1 MASPHNTHD
10 ADLMRMM
17 NRDNYLMFSC
27 CETDGGG
34 GAFQRDNYTNNMN
47 EDDDDGCD
55 DEVREFIT
63 SDEFLRAITDADV
76 LDAEAALATTTRTTA
91 TAAAAISST
100 RQQPDPEEE
109 EPIRFTLHLNEDEPE
124 EYYNKNSNKKKNRP
138 KRPKQSHGRKNKK
151 NKLWTLPKRPISAYN
166 YFFQQER
173 PKVMADYPDCAF
185 GDIARI
191 IGQRWGR
198 LDPYSKAA
206 LDKLYQQDSLRYRR
220 EVELARQK
228 REQEMK
234 EVAYPV
240 SPTHQQ
246 QIIKN
251 KNNNALFLPVTPIL
265 EDHQRHHQ
273 YLREPPPP
281 AALRAPISPMPHQ
294 IPPSPT
300 VASRRLVTSASSLES
315 ELIQPELWAK
325 QRDQPAPPVPAAA
338 AMAVYS
344 TDGLGEPYT
353 LMTRRH
359 DVEDVAHRLQQQG
372 QHRQFTRDHPMIM
385 EYPHDGYDNNC
396 SNASTTTTATSSS
409 SPPALMRR
417 QQLLE
422 PNAIVPLRHPLTGVL
437 EYYRVDYRAYQMTQ
451 SEARQFLRSYGCHN
465 SSSNDGS
472 YGSSSNEVQLEKILS
487 LQLQPPGRPVSSS

>member
-34 GAFQRDNYTNNMN
+34 DAFHRDDANNMN

-76 LDAEAALATTTRTTA
+76 LDAEAAFATPRTTA
-91 TAAAAISST
+91 TAAASST
-100 RQQPDPEEE
+100 RQQPEPEEE
-109 EPIRFTLHLNEDEPE
+109 EPVRFSLHLNEDEPA
-124 EYYNKNSNKKKNRP
+124 EYYNKNSNNKNHP
-138 KRPKQSHGRKNKK
+138 KRLKQSRGRKNKK
-151 NKLWTLPKRPISAYN
+151 NKLWSLPKRPISSYN

-198 LDPYSKAA
+198 LDPYSKEA
-206 LDKLYQQDSLRYRR
+206 LDKLYQKDSLRYRR
-220 EVELARQK
+220 EVEVARQK

-246 QIIKN
+246 QQQIN
-251 KNNNALFLPVTPIL
+251 QNNNNNKPYLPVTPML
-265 EDHQRHHQ
+265 EDHQRRHQ
-273 YLREPPPP
+273 YQREPPPP
-281 AALRAPISPMPHQ
+281 SALRAPSSPLLHQ

-300 VASRRLVTSASSLES
+300 VASRRIVASASSLES
-315 ELIQPELWAK
+315 ELIQSDVWAK
-325 QRDQPAPPVPAAA
+325 QRDQPALPGPAAA
-338 AMAVYS
+338 AMAVYPS
-344 TDGLGEPYT
+344 DGLGEPYT
-353 LMTRRH
+353 LMTRRQH
-359 DVEDVAHRLQQQG
+359 DVDAVDHRLQQQG
-372 QHRQFTRDHPMIM
+372 QHRQFTRDHAMIM

-396 SNASTTTTATSSS
+396 SSASTTTTATSSS